1 MIPDTYIFSEPMRY
15 REALSMQRDAADVC
29 AREGIPRLL
38 ILQHLP
44 VVTMGR
50 DTKKDDRR
58 TADEELRSRGI
69 DVEIVERGGSVTYH
83 GPGQL
88 IAYPIMD
95 ANLIEGRARGY
106 IGMLQRTVV
115 DFLSAY
121 GIASKPSEDP
131 SHPGIFVD
139 DEKIAAVGVEFKR
152 AERRKVTMHGAAI
165 YVSPDL
171 SEFEHIFPCGD
182 VSAKLT
188 TMELKLGSKLSM
200 YDAMIKFADKF
211 SKNAG
216 THFNMWRAAPD
227 VTEKKS

>member
-15 REALSMQRDAADVC
+15 REALSMQRDAAKVC
-29 AREGIPRLL
+29 AQEGISRLL
-38 ILQHLP
+38 ILQHPP

-50 DTKKDDRR
+50 DTKKEDRR
-58 TADEELRSRGI
+58 IADEELRSRGI

-83 GPGQL
+83 GLGQL

-106 IGMLQRTVV
+106 LGMLQRTVV

-121 GIASKPSEDP
+121 GIASKPSEDS
-131 SHPGIFVD
+131 SHPGVFVD

-165 YVSPDL
+165 YVNPDL

-182 VSAKLT
+182 RNAKLT
-188 TMELKLGSKLSM
+188 TMELELGSKPSM
-200 YDAMIKFADKF
+200 YDAMLRFADTF
-211 SKNAG
+211 SRNAG
-216 THFNMWRAAPD
+216 IHFNLFRCTP
-227 VTEKKS
+227 